1 MPRRF
6 LAWIKFVLTDEENQ
20 WDLGI
25 LVWLVYNGVFIYQ
38 GMVSGL
44 FDFQAFGF
52 GGAALLAGGAGLTW
66 IRQKGK
72 DGTNSGISGS

>member
-1 MPRRF
+1 MRPMF
-6 LAWIKFVLTDEENQ
+6 KWIKYVLTDEENQ

-25 LVWLVYNGVFIYQ
+25 LLWLVYNAVFIYK
-38 GMVSGL
+38 GALGNT

-66 IRQKGK
+66 IRTKGK
-72 DGTNSGISGS
+72 DATTTSISGP